1 MPPRSRTFKRTA
13 YIALAVLLLLA
24 AGVASLIRPDI
35 PFERLRA
42 KYATPP
48 SKFLDIGGLQV
59 HYRDEGRGFPL
70 VLLHGAASSLFTWD
84 AWAADLS
91 KDYRVIRYDLPGF
104 GLTGPNATRDYS
116 MAWHVRF
123 LEAFLDKLNV
133 PACYLAGNSFGGRI
147 AWQFAY
153 AHPERV
159 KKLILVDASGYPVP
173 ERKILAMRLAKMPV
187 IGLILEYTTPRF
199 FVAMTV
205 RQTYGDP
212 SRVTDAVVDRYY
224 DLIRRAGNREA
235 FGILNRTSMQDSSA
249 RIQKLGVPTLILWG
263 SEDRGI
269 PVSCAE
275 RFHRDIRNS
284 QLIVYRS
291 VGHIPMEEIPAET
304 IRDTRAFLAAQ

>member
-1 MPPRSRTFKRTA
+1 M
-13 YIALAVLLLLA
+13 LLLLA

>member
-13 YIALAVLLLLA
+13 YIVLAVLLLLA

-48 SKFLDIGGLQV
+48 SKFLDIGGLQA

>member
-1 MPPRSRTFKRTA
+1 
-13 YIALAVLLLLA
+13 
-24 AGVASLIRPDI
+24 
-35 PFERLRA
+35 
-42 KYATPP
+42 
-48 SKFLDIGGLQV
+48 
-59 HYRDEGRGFPL
+59 
-70 VLLHGAASSLFTWD
+70 
-84 AWAADLS
+84 
-91 KDYRVIRYDLPGF
+91 
-104 GLTGPNATRDYS
+104 
-116 MAWHVRF
+116 
-123 LEAFLDKLNV
+123 
-133 PACYLAGNSFGGRI
+133 
-147 AWQFAY
+147 
-153 AHPERV
+153 
-159 KKLILVDASGYPVP
+159 
-173 ERKILAMRLAKMPV
+173 
-187 IGLILEYTTPRF
+187 
-199 FVAMTV
+199 MTV